1 MTMYSGREFSLQ
13 EIEQIRQLMQ
23 QNPTLLRTPPSRKLC
38 ELFAWTKPNGEL
50 KDMSCR
56 VALLRMQAHGLITLP
71 ASRMPHRGRP
81 HFPATAATDAQA
93 PLLRPVHEL
102 ATLTLQPVL
111 GPPASRLWN
120 EYVQRYHYLGYTSMS
135 GSQMRYNVFAGEQL
149 VALLSFGASA
159 WKLGPREQFIGWP
172 EPMRLKNLQR
182 VVNNARFLILP
193 WIQSK
198 GLASKRPV
206 QGSTPTSQ
214 GLAAA
219 LRLSPGLVRDLRG
232 DPAPSRHLL
241 QGSQLGAHWT
251 DHRPRQE
258 IRRPPSDHPD
268 QGHGCIRCKRTS
280 PPFSADSAP
289 CRRFVVTTGLPNI
302 DTDPTPDAAK
312 CLKSLQIKPPPP
324 ILQLA

>member
-1 MTMYSGREFSLQ
+1 MTIYSGREFSLQ
-13 EIEQIRQLMQ
+13 EIEQIRQLMHK
-23 QNPTLLRTPPSRKLC
+23 NPTLLRTPLSRKLC

-56 VALLRMQAHGLITLP
+56 VALLRMQADGLITLP

-111 GPPASRLWN
+111 GTPASRLCN
-120 EYVQRYHYLGYTSMS
+120 EYVQRYHYLGYTPMS

-172 EPMRLKNLQR
+172 EPQRLKNLQL

-193 WIQSK
+193 WVQSK
-198 GLASKRPV
+198 GLASKILSKVARQLPKDWQLRYGYRPV
-206 QGSTPTSQ
+206 LFETFVESPRHRGTCYK
-214 GLAAA
+214 AANWVHVE
-219 LRLSPGLVRDLRG
+219 R
-232 DPAPSRHLL
+232 
-241 QGSQLGAHWT
+241 
-251 DHRPRQE
+251 
-258 IRRPPSDHPD
+258 
-268 QGHGCIRCKRTS
+268 
-280 PPFSADSAP
+280 
-289 CRRFVVTTGLPNI
+289 TTGRGKKSAVHHQIIPIKDIWLYPLQR
-302 DTDPTPDAAK
+302 DFAAVL
-312 CLKSLQIKPPPP
+312 CR
-324 ILQLA
+324 

>member
-1 MTMYSGREFSLQ
+1 MTIYSGREFSLQ

-23 QNPTLLRTPPSRKLC
+23 QNPTLLRTPLSRKLC

-56 VALLRMQAHGLITLP
+56 VALLRMQADGLITLP

-111 GPPASRLWN
+111 GTPASRLWN
-120 EYVQRYHYLGYTSMS
+120 EYVQRYHYLGYTPMS

-172 EPMRLKNLQR
+172 EPLRLKNLQR

-193 WIQSK
+193 WVQSK
-198 GLASKRPV
+198 GLASKILSKVARQLPNDWQLRYGYRPV
-206 QGSTPTSQ
+206 LLETFVESQ
-214 GLAAA
+214 RHRGTCYKAANWVHI
-219 LRLSPGLVRDLRG
+219 G
-232 DPAPSRHLL
+232 
-241 QGSQLGAHWT
+241 Q
-251 DHRPRQE
+251 
-258 IRRPPSDHPD
+258 
-268 QGHGCIRCKRTS
+268 
-280 PPFSADSAP
+280 
-289 CRRFVVTTGLPNI
+289 TTGRGKKSAVHHQIIPIKDIWLYPLRR
-302 DTDPTPDAAK
+302 DFAAVL
-312 CLKSLQIKPPPP
+312 CR
-324 ILQLA
+324 